1 MAKKKIDIT
10 IAAKTKI
17 KGALLKIRQGF
28 AGLGKAAL
36 KAGAVAGAALGALAV
51 KAVAAFSAQEDAVNS
66 LNAAL
71 RANGHNVEALSPG
84 FQKVAADIQ
93 NLTGKADES
102 TIALMAQMAN
112 LGIQPQRMEEA
123 AKGAIGLGKALGLS
137 SDAAARY
144 TALAMQGEFTI
155 LQRYVPALREA
166 TSEAEKQA
174 IVNDLMAGGFQQA
187 QDALKT
193 TSGRWAEFKGRI
205 GDAMEEV
212 GAAIVG
218 NEALGNMLAVL
229 SDKIKVL
236 IESGKIAEW
245 AEIATQKVKA
255 FASAAKDSAES
266 MGRMIGKAQ
275 DLAEIGFRKLRGQ
288 DDNEIAQ
295 AMAERK
301 RGEAL
306 QGRLDALK
314 AERKEKER
322 AAKQAQESAK
332 IDADAAEAQAA
343 ASEKAEQ
350 AAIDKAAAESQAA
363 QDKADAE
370 AALEAERQSARE
382 KAESASEKAVTAANK
397 SKAAIEAETT
407 AVKEQI
413 TERDKLIAQLET
425 QAGKSVNQF
434 IAEQK
439 EGKAREKSA
448 KAEARK
454 FTLLKEKQ
462 GRGTTLSKKDQ
473 LFVDA
478 IEARKGAA
486 QRLEAENIEQQ
497 NAQMRLKE
505 LQEKRDKIAE
515 DSRKELEK
523 IRENLQK
530 SLNVGGQA

>member
-218 NEALGNMLAVL
+218 NEDLGRGLADL

-236 IESGKIAEW
+236 IESGQISAW
-245 AEIATQKVKA
+245 AKNAMESVKSFSSAIGGAVTKVVKFVKNYQLMLELAARLAQFQGPKEAAAAMIEREKGKELQKNL
-255 FASAAKDSAES
+255 D
-266 MGRMIGKAQ
+266 RLKAQ
-275 DLAEIGFRKLRGQ
+275 RKQ
-288 DDNEIAQ
+288 
-295 AMAERK
+295 
-301 RGEAL
+301 
-306 QGRLDALK
+306 
-314 AERKEKER
+314 KER